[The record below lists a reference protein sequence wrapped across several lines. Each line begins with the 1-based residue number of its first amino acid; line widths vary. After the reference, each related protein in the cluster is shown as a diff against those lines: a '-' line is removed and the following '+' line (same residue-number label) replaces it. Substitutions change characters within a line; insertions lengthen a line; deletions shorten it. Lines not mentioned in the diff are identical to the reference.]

1 MFFFKGLINIALK
14 GKEYCEMLRIL
25 RKHASSWMLK
35 GILVFVA
42 VTFISWGGYSFIRGK
57 RHDYVAKVNG
67 ITIGWREYND
77 ILQNAIKQYRDI
89 FGSSLTDRMVEELK
103 LKNRLLDELISKIL
117 IVQEASRLG
126 IKVSDEEVRNSIESI
141 GVFQINGKFDQR
153 MYERFLRVNRM
164 TEEEFE
170 KIQRENLLLAKIG
183 NMIRSNS
190 SRVSEEELFDAYLFE
205 NERLN
210 LQFIRVVPKAF
221 EPSANVN
228 EIELK
233 DYFQKHQEE
242 FRIPPQIKVQYLIF
256 KPEDFEK
263 KVSVLEEEI
272 KNFYEKNKERFK
284 IPKRIRLREI
294 FIKVSPD
301 DPPAKL
307 EEKRKKAE
315 EVLEQAKKFK
325 DFSTLARKYSESET
339 APRGGDIG
347 WIEKGMLGE
356 PFENILFS
364 LKAGDL
370 SGVLKEKNGFYI
382 FKVEEVMN
390 EKQRSFEEVKNQI
403 SQFIKREK
411 AKKEASQ
418 RAEEAFYFLFRK
430 PDLEKFSL
438 ENNIPLKTTDFLKEG
453 DEIPEIGRHPSF
465 YSVAFSLKV
474 GEISTVQDISS
485 NFYIIKMLEK
495 RDSQIPSFEH
505 VKDELRKKITKIKA
519 KDKARKVSEDILK
532 LVLEGKDI
540 KDIAKE
546 KGYSLEE
553 TGFFTRSQGVI
564 PKIGPIGDS
573 MRLIA
578 SLTEKNPVSNE
589 PVETKDGFFIVKLL
603 AYEPPDKSKFQSVR
617 KELESRLTAQKQ
629 EEYFQNWL
637 NLLRSKAKIEIS
649 KEFL

>member
-1 MFFFKGLINIALK
+1 
-14 GKEYCEMLRIL
+14 MLRIL
-25 RKHASSWMLK
+25 RKHASSWILK
-35 GILVFVA
+35 GILIFVA

-67 ITIGWREYND
+67 ITIEWREYND
-77 ILQNAIKQYRDI
+77 TLQNAIKQYHDI

-103 LKNRLLDELISKIL
+103 LKNRILDELISKIL
-117 IVQEASRLG
+117 ILQEANRLG
-126 IKVSDEEVRNSIESI
+126 IKVSDEELRNSIESI
-141 GVFQINGKFDQR
+141 GVFQINGRFDKR
-153 MYERFLRVNRM
+153 MYERFLRLNRM

-190 SRVSEEELFDAYLFE
+190 SRVSEEELFDVYLFE

-210 LQFIRVVPKAF
+210 LQFIKVDTKAF

-256 KPEDFEK
+256 RPEDFEK

-284 IPKRIRLREI
+284 IPKRIRVREI
-294 FIKVSPD
+294 FIRVSPD
-301 DPPAKL
+301 DPPTKL

-315 EVLEQAKKFK
+315 EVLKQAKKFK

-339 APRGGDIG
+339 APKGGDIG

-356 PFENILFS
+356 SIENVLFS

-382 FKVEEVMN
+382 FKVEEAMN

-403 SQFIKREK
+403 SQFLKREK

-418 RAEEAFYFLFRK
+418 RAEDAFYLLFRK

-438 ENNIPLKTTDFLKEG
+438 ENNIPLKTTYFLKEG

-474 GEISTVQDISS
+474 GEISTVQNISS

-505 VKDELRKKITKIKA
+505 VKDELRKKIIKLKA

-589 PVETKDGFFIVKLL
+589 VVETKVGFFIVKLL
-603 AYEPPDKSKFQSVR
+603 ANELPDKSKFQSVR
-617 KELESRLTAQKQ
+617 KELESRLTAKKQ

-649 KEFL
+649 KDFL